1 MKLIYTGEF
10 ERLKD
15 FGFEVG
21 EDYLYEKM
29 HVDSYYNGSKSVVVD
44 ENTKEIYI
52 VCYNFSYDESN
63 MSKKIINQTSYVK
76 KYIKD
81 LIQAGLVKKEEKSN
95 G

>member
-1 MKLIYTGEF
+1 MKLIYTGDF

-52 VCYNFSYDESN
+52 ICYNFSYDESN
-63 MSKKIINQTSYVK
+63 MSKKVINKISYVK

-81 LIQAGLVKKEEKSN
+81 LIQAGFVRKEEEDE
-95 G
+95 

>member
-1 MKLIYTGEF
+1 MKLIYTGDL

-29 HVDSYYNGSKSVVVD
+29 QVDSYYNGSKSVVVD

-63 MSKKIINQTSYVK
+63 MSKKVINKTSYVK

-81 LIQAGLVKKEEKSN
+81 LIQAGLVKKEEE
-95 G
+95 

>member
-1 MKLIYTGEF
+1 MELIYTGDF

-29 HVDSYYNGSKSVVVD
+29 QVDSYYNGSKSVVVD

-63 MSKKIINQTSYVK
+63 MSKKVINKTSYVK

-81 LIQAGLVKKEEKSN
+81 LIQAGLVKKEEE
-95 G
+95 